1 MNILRKIFYRDTE
14 STQTTFNED
23 SIDELGGE
31 SENVISNTEETTE
44 KGE

>member
-1 MNILRKIFYRDTE
+1 MSLFKKLFYRDTE

-31 SENVISNTEETTE
+31 SENVVSNTEETTE
-44 KGE
+44 EGE

>member
-1 MNILRKIFYRDTE
+1 MSLLKRLFYRDTE

-31 SENVISNTEETTE
+31 SENVVSSTKDTTKKE
-44 KGE
+44 